1 MPDASGHMA
10 AAPGV
15 CCYLFVLVCEIEFLA
30 VIVRIRHT
38 FQLGK
43 GLLGQRP
50 HIPVHTRHGCGDL
63 AYRPASVCVVVHTD
77 QIFFFHGKVHH
88 SSYLQFIFLGSG
100 RRLFRAGGLFAV
112 GKLLADRWPGLA
124 NTHITALIFVNHG
137 MENMINQIEDQ
148 QELMA
153 EMYQEMEQR
162 DGQLI
167 LFQEKNQRLQELNN
181 ELQEQ
186 LQILP
191 SIEELLE
198 LLEKKD
204 GEVQTLKEEN
214 RMLKDEN
221 QQWKELT
228 EKLND
233 ENRLLQRQNEELL
246 NYRTD

>member
-1 MPDASGHMA
+1 MTLEESR
-10 AAPGV
+10 
-15 CCYLFVLVCEIEFLA
+15 E
-30 VIVRIRHT
+30 VI
-38 FQLGK
+38 
-43 GLLGQRP
+43 LL
-50 HIPVHTRHGCGDL
+50 
-63 AYRPASVCVVVHTD
+63 
-77 QIFFFHGKVHH
+77 
-88 SSYLQFIFLGSG
+88 
-100 RRLFRAGGLFAV
+100 
-112 GKLLADRWPGLA
+112 
-124 NTHITALIFVNHG
+124 

-153 EMYQEMEQR
+153 DMYQEMEQR

-167 LFQEKNQRLQELNN
+167 LFQEQNQRLQELNN

-204 GEVQTLKEEN
+204 GEIQTLKEEN
-214 RMLKDEN
+214 WMLKDEN

-246 NYRTD
+246 NCRTD

>member
-1 MPDASGHMA
+1 MTLEESR
-10 AAPGV
+10 
-15 CCYLFVLVCEIEFLA
+15 E
-30 VIVRIRHT
+30 VIP
-38 FQLGK
+38 L
-43 GLLGQRP
+43 
-50 HIPVHTRHGCGDL
+50 
-63 AYRPASVCVVVHTD
+63 
-77 QIFFFHGKVHH
+77 
-88 SSYLQFIFLGSG
+88 
-100 RRLFRAGGLFAV
+100 
-112 GKLLADRWPGLA
+112 
-124 NTHITALIFVNHG
+124 

-153 EMYQEMEQR
+153 EMYQEMEHR

-167 LFQEKNQRLQELNN
+167 LFQEQNQRLQELNN

-204 GEVQTLKEEN
+204 GEVQILKEEN

-233 ENRLLQRQNEELL
+233 ENRLLQRQNYELL
-246 NYRTD
+246 NCRTD

>member
-1 MPDASGHMA
+1 MTLEESR
-10 AAPGV
+10 
-15 CCYLFVLVCEIEFLA
+15 E
-30 VIVRIRHT
+30 VIP
-38 FQLGK
+38 L
-43 GLLGQRP
+43 
-50 HIPVHTRHGCGDL
+50 
-63 AYRPASVCVVVHTD
+63 
-77 QIFFFHGKVHH
+77 
-88 SSYLQFIFLGSG
+88 
-100 RRLFRAGGLFAV
+100 
-112 GKLLADRWPGLA
+112 
-124 NTHITALIFVNHG
+124 

-153 EMYQEMEQR
+153 GMYQEMEQR

-167 LFQEKNQRLQELNN
+167 LFQEQNQRLQELNN

-204 GEVQTLKEEN
+204 GEVQTLKEDN

-246 NYRTD
+246 NCRTD

>member
-1 MPDASGHMA
+1 MTLEESR
-10 AAPGV
+10 
-15 CCYLFVLVCEIEFLA
+15 E
-30 VIVRIRHT
+30 VIP
-38 FQLGK
+38 L
-43 GLLGQRP
+43 
-50 HIPVHTRHGCGDL
+50 
-63 AYRPASVCVVVHTD
+63 
-77 QIFFFHGKVHH
+77 
-88 SSYLQFIFLGSG
+88 
-100 RRLFRAGGLFAV
+100 
-112 GKLLADRWPGLA
+112 
-124 NTHITALIFVNHG
+124 

-153 EMYQEMEQR
+153 EMYQEMEQG

-167 LFQEKNQRLQELNN
+167 LFQEQNQRLQELNN

-191 SIEELLE
+191 SIEDLLE

-204 GEVQTLKEEN
+204 GEIQTLKEEN

-221 QQWKELT
+221 QQWRELT

-246 NYRTD
+246 NCRTD

>member
-1 MPDASGHMA
+1 MTLEESR
-10 AAPGV
+10 
-15 CCYLFVLVCEIEFLA
+15 E
-30 VIVRIRHT
+30 VIP
-38 FQLGK
+38 L
-43 GLLGQRP
+43 
-50 HIPVHTRHGCGDL
+50 
-63 AYRPASVCVVVHTD
+63 
-77 QIFFFHGKVHH
+77 
-88 SSYLQFIFLGSG
+88 
-100 RRLFRAGGLFAV
+100 
-112 GKLLADRWPGLA
+112 
-124 NTHITALIFVNHG
+124 

-167 LFQEKNQRLQELNN
+167 WFQEQNQRLQDLNN

-204 GEVQTLKEEN
+204 GENQILKEEN

-246 NYRTD
+246 NCRTD